1 MAVEKL
7 FWKDAYLKE
16 CDATVTRIDENKAYL
31 DKTVAFAFSG
41 GQQSDTAFVNDVQL
55 AELTEEKENSEI
67 AHIFPAPPSLTAGDS
82 VRVTIDWAKRY
93 RIMRLHSAAH
103 IAAMLLF
110 EKIGE
115 KRLIG
120 SNVTEEK
127 ARVDFEHSE
136 SISAVLVTLE
146 PELNAFSAASHE
158 ISTYGDPQK
167 PGRRLW
173 TCEKWTMPCG
183 GTHVRS
189 TGEIG
194 GLALKRKNIGSG
206 KERMEITLAMP

>member
-16 CDATVTRIDENKAYL
+16 CDARVTRVDGNKAYL

-41 GQQSDTAFVNDVQL
+41 GQQSDTAFINGVQL
-55 AELTEEKENSEI
+55 AELVDEKENNEI
-67 AHIFPAPPSLTAGDS
+67 AHIFPTPPSLTADDS
-82 VRVTIDWAKRY
+82 VKVTIDWAKRY

-110 EKIGE
+110 ERVGQK
-115 KRLIG
+115 KLIG

-127 ARVDFEHSE
+127 ARVDFEHPE
-136 SISAVLVTLE
+136 SISAVLTALE
-146 PELNAFSAASHE
+146 PELNAFNAAAHG
-158 ISTYGDPQK
+158 INTYDDPQK

-183 GTHVRS
+183 GTHVRG

-206 KERMEITLAMP
+206 KERMEITLAAP